1 MGLRKRFVVAVVG
14 VAGSAAESQRRE
26 IDRYRSIDA
35 ARSAGADEWRRI
47 LFVHAPH
54 VDRYRVVIEHDGV
67 EVGEV
72 DMPDLPGD
80 AGAPGILDETVTPL
94 GTPVGAAGEPAD
106 AAESML
112 PDHDEAASNDEVAAA
127 ASNPAD
133 EPVPDEQLEV
143 AQVDDG
149 GSVADDMPSPALLEA
164 PAAPPPSPAPVED
177 ALGPTGK
184 FDAIPSATDV
194 TGEQPMVT
202 DDVAGA
208 EAAAPAPASGVIEEM
223 PDGPVPEDIIER
235 FAEYVRA
242 EEERAA
248 ERAERPERSGRGRGK
263 GA

>member
-26 IDRYRSIDA
+26 IDRYRSMDA

-72 DMPDLPGD
+72 DMPDLPGISGD
-80 AGAPGILDETVTPL
+80 PGILDETVTPL
-94 GTPVGAAGEPAD
+94 GTPLGAAGEPAD
-106 AAESML
+106 AAESTPL
-112 PDHDEAASNDEVAAA
+112 DHDEAASSDEVAA
-127 ASNPAD
+127 SSSSSAD
-133 EPVPDEQLEV
+133 EHVPDEQLAV

-149 GSVADDMPSPALLEA
+149 GSADDMPSPALLEA
-164 PAAPPPSPAPVED
+164 PAAPPPSSAPAED
-177 ALGPTGK
+177 ALGPTGQ
-184 FDAIPSATDV
+184 FDAIPSATDI

-202 DDVAGA
+202 DDVADA
-208 EAAAPAPASGVIEEM
+208 EPEAPPPASGVIEEM
-223 PDGPVPEDIIER
+223 PDGPVPEDVIER

-248 ERAERPERSGRGRGK
+248 ERAERPERPGRGRGK